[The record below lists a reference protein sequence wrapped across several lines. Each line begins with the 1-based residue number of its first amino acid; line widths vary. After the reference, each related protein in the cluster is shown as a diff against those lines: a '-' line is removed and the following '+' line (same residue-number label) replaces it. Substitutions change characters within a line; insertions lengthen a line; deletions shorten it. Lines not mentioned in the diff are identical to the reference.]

1 MAKQQKIN
9 KEILRCEY
17 MKLTPDACA
26 PDPDMQARL
35 SPCEFVCGMH
45 RYVTKYLE
53 SEGLVIPMGEDKVAN
68 TRKTSVYC
76 VLLTDELLQ
85 QIDAL
90 PPVFRNVV
98 LEFEDPDHALDLLG
112 DCIENAKETLN
123 PNLTLKEINK
133 IWNSIKCAYGSK
145 HSLPDEAMK
154 SRHAPVYHR
163 HNHVLS

>member
-17 MKLTPDACA
+17 MKLTPDAYA

-35 SPCEFVCGMH
+35 SPCEFVCDMH

-53 SEGLVIPMGEDKVAN
+53 SEGLIIPMGEDKVAN
-68 TRKTSVYC
+68 TRKASVYC
-76 VLLTDELLQ
+76 VLLTDGLLK

-90 PPVFRNVV
+90 PPVFRGVV
-98 LEFEDPDHALDLLG
+98 FEFSDHEHARDLLG
-112 DCIENAKETLN
+112 DCIEDAKGTLN
-123 PNLTLKEINK
+123 PPLTQKEINR

-145 HSLPDEAMK
+145 YSPPDEAMK
-154 SRHAPVYHR
+154 SRHAPVSHR
-163 HNHVLS
+163 HK